1 MHLWRTIRETL
12 GGKPRQRLPNFFI
25 CGAARS
31 GTTSMWEYLRQHPD
45 IFMPTVFGWKEP
57 SFYCDLYGVK
67 DRAFYLSLF
76 AQAGNKKM
84 VGEASTPYLSSP
96 ESAGRIHA
104 ELPHARII
112 IVLRNPIERAY
123 SLYKWMC
130 ENGYEQIPTF
140 AAALEAEDKERHANE
155 SFMRNNGQYYWNF
168 LYFRSGLYHD
178 QVKRYLDTFGAGQV
192 KIFLF
197 EDMTREPGRT
207 VRETFEFLTVDP
219 EFLPAID
226 IHNPTSHES
235 PLAPD
240 LRRVL
245 SERYAPEI
253 AAVGR
258 LLGRDLAS
266 LWG

>member
-1 MHLWRTIRETL
+1 MSIWKKIRRALKGT
-12 GGKPRQRLPNFFI
+12 PPPRLPDFFI

-76 AQAGNKKM
+76 AEAGNKKM
-84 VGEASTPYLSSP
+84 VGEASTPYLSFP

-112 IVLRNPIERAY
+112 IILRNPIERAY
-123 SLYKWMC
+123 SMYKWMC
-130 ENGYEQIPTF
+130 ENGYEKIPTF
-140 AAALEAEDKERHANE
+140 AAALEAEDRERHGNE

-178 QVKRYLDTFGAGQV
+178 QVKRYLDAFGAGQV

-197 EDMTREPGRT
+197 EDMTHDPGRT
-207 VRETFEFLTVDP
+207 VRETYEFLTVDP
-219 EFLPAID
+219 EFVPAIE
-226 IHNPTSHES
+226 IHNPTSHTS

-240 LRRVL
+240 LRRML

-253 AAVGR
+253 ASVSR
-258 LLGRDLAS
+258 LLDRDLVP
-266 LWG
+266 LWR